1 MAVLQLQDISLA
13 FGDRDILRSVQLSL
27 SEKSR
32 AALAGA
38 NGSGKTTLMK
48 IIAGIMQADSGV
60 ITTSKDLR
68 VSYLP
73 QSGALIKAE
82 TVYTEADRAF
92 QRFRDMERR
101 LREIEA
107 ELSTVSQS
115 ASDYVD
121 QLLHEH
127 HMLQEQLYLHGYYER
142 ESMIFQVTKGLGFSM
157 EDISRP
163 CHEFSGGWQ
172 MRIALARI
180 LLERADILLLD
191 EPTNYL
197 DVEARVWL
205 KNYLK
210 GYPGGVLL
218 VSHDR
223 YFLDETVTEVHE
235 VFLGSVTRYPG
246 NYTSYEQR
254 RELELQQLEKAY
266 RLQTEEIV
274 KIEQFIERFRYKASK
289 AKQVQSRVTMLEKI
303 ERIQLPD
310 HMSRMKLKFP
320 QPPHSGRIVLDL
332 NHVSRSYKD
341 LHVIDGL
348 SLIVNNGDRVAVTGV
363 NGAGKSTLL
372 RIMAGVDR
380 EFTGSFQLG
389 AGVVTGYYA
398 QNADETL
405 DPALTAL
412 DELRKASNTSQEPL
426 LRAYLGAFLFP
437 GDDIFKQVSIL
448 SGGEKSRLALLK
460 LLLRPSNLLILDEP
474 TNHLD
479 LASKDVLL
487 EALTAY
493 QGTLVFVSHDVD
505 FIKQLATRI
514 VHVTPGGYELFEG
527 DYEYFSWKLEERN
540 RVTDDSQDRRADR
553 RAQKESLEGV
563 PHETAANR
571 FLEQDST
578 DTLDRKERNR
588 LKNRL
593 KTLRDRE
600 HTILHMIESHEQN
613 HDDLLR
619 AMASPEIYTDGSAM
633 KGVRNDIE
641 TLEHE
646 TAELT
651 GEWEVVASEI
661 QLITLQLGIE

>member
-13 FGDRDILRSVQLSL
+13 FGDRDLLRSVQLTL

-32 AALAGA
+32 TALAGA

-48 IIAGIMQADSGV
+48 IIAGIMPADSGV
-60 ITTSKDLR
+60 ITASKDLR

-82 TVYTEADRAF
+82 TVYTEVDRAF
-92 QRFRDMERR
+92 QRFKEMERR
-101 LREIEA
+101 LREIEGI
-107 ELSTVSQS
+107 LSTISEDGS
-115 ASDYVD
+115 INVD

-127 HMLQEQLYLHGYYER
+127 HILQETLYQHGYYER
-142 ESMIFQVTKGLGFSM
+142 EGKIFQVIKGLGFSL

-210 GYPGGVLL
+210 GYPGGILL

-223 YFLDETVTEVHE
+223 YFLDETVTEVQE
-235 VFLGSVTRYPG
+235 VFLGNLTRYPG
-246 NYTSYEQR
+246 NYSSYEKR
-254 RELELQQLEKAY
+254 RELELLQLEKAY
-266 RLQTEEIV
+266 KQQAEEIL

-289 AKQVQSRVTMLEKI
+289 AKQVQSRITMLEKI
-303 ERIQLPD
+303 ERIELPE
-310 HMSRMKLKFP
+310 HMGSMKLTFP
-320 QPPHSGRIVLDL
+320 QPPHAGRIILD
-332 NHVSRSYKD
+332 VSHITRTYGE
-341 LHVIDGL
+341 HRVIDDL

-372 RIMAGVDR
+372 RILAGVDND
-380 EFTGSFQLG
+380 FGGMCQTG

-405 DPALTAL
+405 DNSLTAL
-412 DELRKASNTSQEPL
+412 DELRKAANTSQEPL
-426 LRAYLGAFLFP
+426 LRAYLGAFLFH
-437 GDDIFKQVSIL
+437 GDDIFKRVAVL

-487 EALTAY
+487 HALTSY
-493 QGTLVFVSHDVD
+493 KGTLVFVSHDVD

-514 VHVTPGGYELFEG
+514 LHVTPNGYELFEG

-540 RVTDDSQDRRADR
+540 RIADDTESSEVDPVPRSQA
-553 RAQKESLEGV
+553 EHIPSLECERTTE
-563 PHETAANR
+563 PDAHTA
-571 FLEQDST
+571 
-578 DTLDRKERNR
+578 LDWKERNR

-593 KTLRDRE
+593 KSLRE
-600 HTILHMIESHEQN
+600 QEKSILHLIESHESQ
-613 HDDLLR
+613 HARLVIDLGN
-619 AMASPEIYTDGSAM
+619 PDIYSDGSAM
-633 KGVRNDIE
+633 KELRGKIDA
-641 TLEHE
+641 LEQE
-646 TAELT
+646 DAKLT
-651 GEWEVVASEI
+651 EEWECIATEI
-661 QLITLQLGIE
+661 QQLNQLLGSI